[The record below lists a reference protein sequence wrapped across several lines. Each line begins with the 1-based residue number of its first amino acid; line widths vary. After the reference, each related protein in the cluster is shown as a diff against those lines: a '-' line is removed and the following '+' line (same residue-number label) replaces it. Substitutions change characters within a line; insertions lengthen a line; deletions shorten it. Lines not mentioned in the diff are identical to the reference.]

1 MDYKGLTVVS
11 TAGHD
16 KGSLLCVVECDGEY
30 VFVADGKRRKV
41 QSLKKKKVKHIALT
55 NIAAY
60 SGPMTN
66 KAIKAHLRVC
76 REELECQ
83 RGTT

>member
-1 MDYKGLTVVS
+1 MNYKGLTVQS

-16 KGSLLCVVECDGEY
+16 KGLLLCVVESDGKRLY
-30 VFVADGKRRKV
+30 VADGKTRKV
-41 QSLKKKKVKHIALT
+41 QRLKKKSVKHIELK

-66 KAIKAHLRVC
+66 KAIKAHLRMC
-76 REELECQ
+76 KDALERQ
-83 RGTT
+83 NGTT

>member
-1 MDYKGLTVVS
+1 MNYIGQTVIS

-16 KGSLLCVVECDGEY
+16 KGLLLCVVEQDGEY
-30 VFVADGKRRKV
+30 VFVADGKTRKV
-41 QSLKKKKVKHIALT
+41 QSLKKKKLKHIALT

-66 KAIKAHLRVC
+66 KAIKAHLKVC
-76 REELECQ
+76 KENLECQ
-83 RGTT
+83 KGTT

>member
-1 MDYKGLTVVS
+1 MDYKGLTVMS

-16 KGSLLCVVECDGEY
+16 KGLLLCVVEYDGKWLY
-30 VFVADGKRRKV
+30 VADGRTRKV
-41 QSLKKKKVKHIALT
+41 QKLKRKKPKHIELK

-66 KAIKAHLRVC
+66 KAIKAHLRKC
-76 REELECQ
+76 EESLEGQ
-83 RGTT
+83 KGTT

>member
-1 MDYKGLTVVS
+1 MDYKGMTVIS

-16 KGSLLCVVECDGEY
+16 KGQYMCVVECDGEY
-30 VFVADGKRRKV
+30 VYVADGKTRKV
-41 QSLKKKKVKHIALT
+41 QSLKKKKLKHIALT

-66 KAIKAHLRVC
+66 KAIKAHLRVSM
-76 REELECQ
+76 ELLEGQ
-83 RGTT
+83 KGTT